1 MRLICQ
7 ICLNCVATIAAF
19 QLPGSFVQYVPLV
32 RTRRPARRWV
42 HHSALW
48 SAQFTPGSSPWPA
61 IPHWTGA
68 ACPLARRHLRR
79 TSVQV
84 WTHPDVALVPHDKCG
99 IGQDVSILAERKGMV
114 PTWYPEW
121 GALCPGWGAVHE
133 PWYGFKKRV
142 SPMTKL

>member
-1 MRLICQ
+1 MVC
-7 ICLNCVATIAAF
+7 T
-19 QLPGSFVQYVPLV
+19 
-32 RTRRPARRWV
+32 V
-42 HHSALW
+42 HTW
-48 SAQFTPGSSPWPA
+48 IIT
-61 IPHWTGA
+61 
-68 ACPLARRHLRR
+68 LARYASPGLPAVPAGHLRR